1 MKKRISTLLL
11 CAALLLSLF
20 GCAVASASSVDLME
34 NIKALPIEPSVGL
47 TEERA
52 SAVTQ
57 FGLDLFRAVP
67 EEKNPLVSPLSVILT
82 LGMTANGA
90 KGETLAQMEA
100 AFGLDLYSLNDGLGS
115 WLTSLPKS
123 KTDKLHIANAIWFKD
138 TPSFTVERNFLQ
150 TNANYYGAALY
161 KAPFDGS
168 TCNDINRWVE
178 QHTDGMIRG
187 ILDGISEDAV
197 MYLVNALS
205 FDGEWQSIYN
215 ESQVREGIFTTADGE
230 ERSVTVMHSKEHRW
244 LETPTATGF
253 VKPYKD
259 GRFAFA
265 ALLPNE
271 GSSLA
276 DCAASLTGEELANLL
291 KNPVSHPVRVTMPK
305 FEAEYAADL
314 SGALRA
320 MGIELA
326 FSGDGDFSG
335 IGTSAEGPL
344 YVSRVIHK
352 TFIAVDEKGTKAGA
366 ATAVEMAPTSAPME
380 DPKTVILDRPFLY
393 FIFDTQTGL
402 PLFMGAVTDPA

>member
-1 MKKRISTLLL
+1 MKKRISALLL

-34 NIKALPIEPSVGL
+34 GVTALPMEPSDGL

-52 SAVTQ
+52 AAVTQ
-57 FGLDLFRAVP
+57 FGLDLFRAAP
-67 EEKNPLVSPLSVILT
+67 GEKNPLVAPLSVILA
-82 LGMTANGA
+82 LGMAANGA

-100 AFGLDLYSLNDGLGS
+100 AFGLDLYSLNDGLGG
-115 WLTSLPKS
+115 WLAALPKG

-138 TPSFTVERNFLQ
+138 TPSFTVKQNFLQ
-150 TNANYYGAALY
+150 TNANHYGAALY
-161 KAPFDGS
+161 KAPFDDS
-168 TCNDINRWVE
+168 TCRDINNWVE
-178 QHTDGMIRG
+178 QHTDGMIRD
-187 ILDGISEDAV
+187 ILDGISADAV

-215 ESQVREGIFTTADGE
+215 ESQVREGTFTTADGE

-244 LETPTATGF
+244 LETAAATGF

-271 GSSLA
+271 GVTLA
-276 DCAASLTGEELANLL
+276 DCAASLTGEDLANLL
-291 KNPVSHPVRVTMPK
+291 KDPASRDVRVTMPK
-305 FEAEYAADL
+305 FEAEYSADL

-320 MGIELA
+320 MGMELA
-326 FSGDGDFSG
+326 LGGGDFSG

-344 YVSRVIHK
+344 YISRVIHK
-352 TFIAVDEKGTKAGA
+352 TFISVDEKGTKAGA

-380 DPKTVILDRPFLY
+380 DPKVVILDRPFLY

-402 PLFMGAVTDPA
+402 PLFVGAVTDPA

>member
-1 MKKRISTLLL
+1 MKKRISALLL

-34 NIKALPIEPSVGL
+34 GITALPMEPTVGL

-52 SAVTQ
+52 AAVTQ
-57 FGLDLFRAVP
+57 FGLDLFRAAP
-67 EEKNPLVSPLSVILT
+67 GEKNPLVSPLSVILA
-82 LGMTANGA
+82 LGMAANGA

-100 AFGLDLYSLNDGLGS
+100 AFGLDLYSLNDGLGG
-115 WLTSLPKS
+115 WLAALPKG

-138 TPSFTVERNFLQ
+138 TPSFTVKQNFLQ

-161 KAPFDGS
+161 KAPFDDS
-168 TCNDINRWVE
+168 TCRDINNWVE
-178 QHTDGMIRG
+178 QHTDGMIRD
-187 ILDGISEDAV
+187 ILDGISADAV

-215 ESQVREGIFTTADGE
+215 EAQVREGTFTTADGE

-244 LETPTATGF
+244 LETPAATGF

-271 GSSLA
+271 GVSLA
-276 DCAASLTGEELANLL
+276 DCAASLTGEDLADLL
-291 KNPVSHPVRVTMPK
+291 KAPVSRDVRVTMPK
-305 FEAEYAADL
+305 FEAEYSADL
-314 SGALRA
+314 SDALRA
-320 MGIELA
+320 MGMELA
-326 FSGDGDFSG
+326 LGGGDFSG

-344 YVSRVIHK
+344 YISRVIHK
-352 TFIAVDEKGTKAGA
+352 TFISVDEKGTKAGA

-380 DPKTVILDRPFLY
+380 DPKVVILDRPFLY

-402 PLFMGAVTDPA
+402 PLFVGAVTDPA